1 MPAPLLSAEEVSRIY
16 PKGGCTALN
25 KVTLSIGP
33 GDYVAVSGPSG
44 SGKSTLLHLLCG
56 LDHPTSGRV
65 LFDNAAPANASAWAR
80 LRARRIGFVFQS
92 FNLIPTLT
100 ALQNVEVPM
109 FGVIS
114 RARERAR
121 RAESLLGC
129 VGLSSRRNHRP
140 GELSGGE
147 KQRLAI
153 ARSLANAPDVILA
166 DEPTGNLDSRTA
178 GEILDLL
185 EGIRKTGGTT
195 LVLVTHDAAIAGRA
209 GRRIALMDGS
219 IVSDESSAGRRA

>member
-1 MPAPLLSAEEVSRIY
+1 MPAQLLSAEEVSRVY
-16 PKGGCTALN
+16 PKGGCAALN
-25 KVTLSIGP
+25 NLTLAVSP
-33 GDYVAVSGPSG
+33 GEYVAVSGPSG

-56 LDHPTSGRV
+56 LDRPTTGRI
-65 LFDNAAPANASAWAR
+65 LFDNIAPASLSAWAR

-92 FNLIPTLT
+92 FNLLPTLT

-109 FGVIS
+109 FGVIRS
-114 RARERAR
+114 PKERRR
-121 RAESLLGC
+121 RAGSLLEC
-129 VGLSSRRNHRP
+129 VGLSSRSGHRP

-166 DEPTGNLDSRTA
+166 DEPTGNLDSRTS

-185 EGIRKTGGTT
+185 EGIRRTGGTT
-195 LVLVTHDAAIAGRA
+195 LVLVTHDAAIARRA
-209 GRRIALMDGS
+209 GRRIALLDGT
-219 IVSDESSAGRRA
+219 VASDESSPGGA